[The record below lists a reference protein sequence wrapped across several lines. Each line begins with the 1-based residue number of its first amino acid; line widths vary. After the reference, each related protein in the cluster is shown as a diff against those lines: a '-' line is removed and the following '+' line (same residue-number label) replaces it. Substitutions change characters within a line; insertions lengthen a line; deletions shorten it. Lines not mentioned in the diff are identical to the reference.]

1 MNPYNG
7 SPVKCSGVS
16 TKKLPASK
24 YKQKVYCLSAKT
36 GAKNSAEII

>member
-7 SPVKCSGVS
+7 SPVKCSGVN